1 MSWGVC
7 YSGSN
12 NIHFD
17 FPPIMDDGRNF
28 ATWQPEAVVNTRIQ
42 EQEHIKTNLQYR
54 QYMQQNGLKIMKYN
68 AREYCQETGVAPFS
82 NTGNGNNNSG
92 SVYVKPEENV
102 PFLYSNTF
110 DQAKPKYGYQDSDLK
125 NYYVSREQLNA
136 RMISPSVQQ
145 YNIKG
150 L

>member
-28 ATWQPEAVVNTRIQ
+28 ATWQPEAVINTRIQ
-42 EQEHIKTNLQYR
+42 EQEHIKSNLQYR

-68 AREYCQETGVAPFS
+68 AREYCQETGVSPFS
-82 NTGNGNNNSG
+82 TTGNTSG
-92 SVYVKPEENV
+92 TEYRMSDENV
-102 PFLYSNTF
+102 PFLYLNTF
-110 DQAKPKYGYQDSDLK
+110 DQSKPKYGYQDSDLK
-125 NYYVSREQLNA
+125 NYYLSREQLNA
-136 RMISPSVQQ
+136 RMISPTINQ